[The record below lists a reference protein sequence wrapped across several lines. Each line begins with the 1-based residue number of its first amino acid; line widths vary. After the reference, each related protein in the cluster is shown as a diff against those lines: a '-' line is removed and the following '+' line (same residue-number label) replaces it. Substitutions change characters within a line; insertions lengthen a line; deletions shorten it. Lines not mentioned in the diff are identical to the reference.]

1 MFDIPIK
8 SVTHRYGLFSLLKL
22 NRFVSNLLTSF
33 ATIYPKL
40 EEGVGFSNVKELLEG
55 MGGDMAELTR
65 VTIGQR
71 LEELGVS
78 R

>member
-1 MFDIPIK
+1 M
-8 SVTHRYGLFSLLKL
+8 
-22 NRFVSNLLTSF
+22 SNLLTSF
-33 ATIYPKL
+33 ATIYPQL
-40 EEGVGFSNVKELLEG
+40 EEGVGFTNVKELLEG